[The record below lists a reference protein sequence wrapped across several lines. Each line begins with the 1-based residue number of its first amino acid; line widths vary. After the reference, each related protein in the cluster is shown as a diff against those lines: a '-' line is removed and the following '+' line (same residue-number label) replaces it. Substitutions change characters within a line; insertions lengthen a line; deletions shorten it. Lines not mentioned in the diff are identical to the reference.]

1 MRRRGCFGP
10 GRRNLFRRRRQLP
23 LAILVQPSPSI
34 YTWIDGYALTNF
46 RAGFRADNGLNVYAW
61 VRNAFDTNYFEQ
73 LNFGPGN
80 TGLIAGSL
88 GDPRTF
94 GATLS
99 KRF

>member
-1 MRRRGCFGP
+1 MRRPRSLGFRDKIYFGVD
-10 GRRNLFRRRRQLP
+10 GNYRSKFSSN
-23 LAILVQPSPSI
+23 PSPSI

-46 RAGFRADNGLNVYAW
+46 RAGFRGDNGLNAYAW
-61 VRNAFDTNYFEQ
+61 LRNAFDANYFEQ

-88 GDPRTF
+88 GEPRTF